1 MPEETKKVLERLANR
16 PDVFVAIVSGRTVAD
31 VKAKVGING
40 EFRRLDVFSDD
51 LFPNDK
57 SLTKPNMHD
66 HCKPYQVLK
75 PFHALRFYPD
85 PDLRDS
91 RKAVGRKCVCQ
102 KKSSCL
108 DRHTTIA

>member
-57 SLTKPNMHD
+57 SLTKPNMTVAS
-66 HCKPYQVLK
+66 PT
-75 PFHALRFYPD
+75 
-85 PDLRDS
+85 
-91 RKAVGRKCVCQ
+91 KC
-102 KKSSCL
+102 
-108 DRHTTIA
+108 